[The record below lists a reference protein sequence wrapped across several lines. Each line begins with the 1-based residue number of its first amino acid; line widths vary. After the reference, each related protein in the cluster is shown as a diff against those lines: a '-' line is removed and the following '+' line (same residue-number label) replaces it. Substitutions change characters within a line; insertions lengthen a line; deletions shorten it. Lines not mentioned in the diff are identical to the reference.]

1 MGEEKGGNTNRDLN
15 FVVPS
20 KLCSITV
27 ENIIFSLYNKL
38 LDMSAQH
45 FNIVMFVYMP
55 SGMWL
60 WNTSNPPALLCLACF
75 FCLQIQG
82 DLDSAQQMYKT
93 SSSFFRR
100 IIQLNI

>member
-27 ENIIFSLYNKL
+27 ENIMFNLYNKL

-82 DLDSAQQMYKT
+82 DLNSAQQCIKEVAL
-93 SSSFFRR
+93 FRR
-100 IIQLNI
+100 IIHLNI